1 MDLELLQFV
10 DDNVLQK
17 PARMIK
23 SSKAITDA
31 DEVKS
36 IEKLRFRLSA
46 AVFSL
51 QKCGINDAQTS
62 VNGQILSAL
71 KYKFSNPFRHMKFW
85 ANVKKLH
92 SQLRKLDAEGL
103 RQTIRRLADVC
114 LQFYSPFLTCIVK
127 AVCIGNLY
135 YPATPEYLTH
145 IGSLILNRLFRLD
158 RIRVTAAKMAYVC
171 MGYIDIGNWMTI
183 NLLLV
188 SVASDIAKDCLG
200 QIIELSLIYNELVE
214 NLRQG
219 SVKLPKNAS
228 ELRFQSIRGG
238 EIINGL
244 TINKPDVDLLGTII
258 YTLEISEADL
268 AENYKNRLIEASRYD
283 RQTLQK
289 SLNIGVKREE
299 EKEDEEERSE
309 GEEIEMDE
317 EKKPKKTKMKK
328 TKKKEKKMKI
338 LKKVIGK
345 KNLKKTTV

>member
-103 RQTIRRLADVC
+103 RQTIRRLAD
-114 LQFYSPFLTCIVK
+114 